1 MPQSDLD
8 EAIKAGKEKALDR
21 EADVLIYEN
30 EGSNI
35 RNDFTVTLSRWG
47 MPKEFP
53 ELGRT
58 YKVVAEIF
66 FEDGTSRVSLAPSVK
81 NETSSSNDLYE
92 GREVLVVFEE
102 GETEKTKVEK
112 LSERQVKT
120 KNGMKFKRSDLTAG
134 WGTEPSK
141 LELEVQSGEGSI
153 SENDLDWIGEG
164 DEVLTSE
171 EEVVEVTAVTSRQIK
186 TSEENYRKS
195 DGKVW
200 GGGEKE
206 LVKRLTQDTQMT

>member
-8 EAIKAGKEKALDR
+8 EAIEAGKEKALDR

-30 EGSNI
+30 EGSQI
-35 RNDFTVTLSRWG
+35 KNDFTVTLSRWG

-53 ELGRT
+53 ELDRT
-58 YKVVAEIF
+58 YKVIAEIF
-66 FEDGTSRVSLAPSVK
+66 FEDGTPRVSLAPSVE
-81 NETSSSNDLYE
+81 NESENDSSNELRE
-92 GREVLVVFEE
+92 GKEVLVVFE
-102 GETEKTKVEK
+102 GGDTEKTKIEK

-120 KNGMKFKRSDLTAG
+120 ENGMKFKRSDLTAG

-141 LELEVQSGEGSI
+141 LELEPQSSESSI
-153 SENDLDWIGEG
+153 SDNDLDWIEEG

-171 EEVVEVTAVTSRQIK
+171 EKVVEVTAVTPRQIK
-186 TSEENYRKS
+186 TSEDNYRKS

-200 GGGEKE
+200 GGGDKE
-206 LVKRLTQDTQMT
+206 LTKRL

>member
-1 MPQSDLD
+1 MSQSDLD
-8 EAIKAGKEKALDR
+8 EAIEAGKEKALDR

-35 RNDFTVTLSRWG
+35 RNDFTITLSRWG

-66 FEDGTSRVSLAPSVK
+66 CEDNDTRVSLAPSVD
-81 NETSSSNDLYE
+81 NEGGSSNELYV
-92 GREVLVVFEE
+92 GRKVLVVFE
-102 GETEKTKVEK
+102 GGDTEKTKVEK
-112 LSERQVKT
+112 LSERQIKT
-120 KNGMKFKRSDLTAG
+120 ENRMKFKRSDLTAG

-141 LELEVQSGEGSI
+141 LELEIESSENSI
-153 SENDLDWIGEG
+153 SKNDLDWIEEG
-164 DEVLTSE
+164 DEVLTSDE
-171 EEVVEVTAVTSRQIK
+171 KVVEVTAVTSRQIK
-186 TSEENYRKS
+186 TTGDNYRKS

-206 LVKRLTQDTQMT
+206 LVKRLP